1 MNVGL
6 NTRSIT
12 INKNDF
18 DSQQYFREF
27 HRSTRQKGERKAE
40 RERENT
46 LKRMLQM
53 KHIGK

>member
-27 HRSTRQKGERKAE
+27 HRSTRRKEERKAE
-40 RERENT
+40 REGKT